1 MAQPV
6 EIKLAKEEEQPKQ
19 EDEIPYFDAL
29 VAALPEADRERAEVC
44 NLSAFQDSMDAVQNS
59 VVPNC

>member
-19 EDEIPYFDAL
+19 EHEIPYFDAL
-29 VAALPEADRERAEVC
+29 VAALSEADRERAEVYI
-44 NLSAFQDSMDAVQNS
+44 SAF
-59 VVPNC
+59 

>member
-19 EDEIPYFDAL
+19 EHEIPYFDAL
-29 VAALPEADRERAEVC
+29 VAALSEADRERAEVC
-44 NLSAFQDSMDAVQNS
+44 NLSAFQDSMDAVLNS